1 MKRIE
6 AIVKPFKLDE
16 VKGALTEIGVPGMT
30 VTEAR
35 GFGRQ
40 DREDP
45 RALELGVRHAPRGDA
60 LDEGV
65 VEIGATPAREG
76 LRQLSEN
83 PDGRGRTHPVL
94 GLADCL
100 RDGRI
105 VAVNASAQP
114 LRALDATQQQQL
126 RHRGVVAPG
135 GAQRE

>member
-1 MKRIE
+1 MD
-6 AIVKPFKLDE
+6 AIILA
-16 VKGALTEIGVPGMT
+16 GGLWAST
-30 VTEAR
+30 
-35 GFGRQ
+35 Q
-40 DREDP
+40 
-45 RALELGVRHAPRGDA
+45 
-60 LDEGV
+60 
-65 VEIGATPAREG
+65 ATGQRCQP
-76 LRQLSEN
+76 L

-100 RDGRI
+100 GDGRI